1 MTPNVRHKT
10 TTVLLFS
17 GILWVRNLD
26 RAQLGWLI
34 PIPLGLGPLLGKFQ
48 WLGAEIICCGIGTE
62 WPKSWAQLGTACGS
76 TYTWP
81 HPVAPPSQ
89 LLVTGS
95 PVGASE
101 AWVYQETR
109 VERAWSLLTWPQSHA
124 VSTLPHSVDY
134 KWVTK
139 VSLILGERN
148 LVGKWQGHI
157 AKGHVGWEMLLPL
170 FLKNTV
176 CHSIKRCQF
185 NTQVSEFGAWETDL
199 VCTCNLQ
206 VII

>member
-1 MTPNVRHKT
+1 MLTGRRILLNWKILGNKGFFGGWARRMGKWGKTIASLVWGLLRLRCSVDICSGYLFCNEWLQTYWHKT

-34 PIPLGLGPLLGKFQ
+34 SLPLGLGPLLGKFQ
-48 WLGAEIICCGIGTE
+48 WLGAEIICSGIGTE

-101 AWVYQETR
+101 AWVY
-109 VERAWSLLTWPQSHA
+109 
-124 VSTLPHSVDY
+124 
-134 KWVTK
+134 
-139 VSLILGERN
+139 
-148 LVGKWQGHI
+148 
-157 AKGHVGWEMLLPL
+157 
-170 FLKNTV
+170 
-176 CHSIKRCQF
+176 
-185 NTQVSEFGAWETDL
+185 
-199 VCTCNLQ
+199 
-206 VII
+206 